1 MDYQFLEEVGKLI
14 LRLTVGILLLFHGIG
29 KILNPGIVES
39 IGSRLAGEGWPASI
53 AYGIYLGEVLAP
65 LMIIVGVLARIG
77 GLLVVINMVFAIL
90 LSHTAQLL
98 TLSKSGGWALEL
110 QGLYLLCGIA
120 IFFIG
125 SGRMAVRPD

>member
-1 MDYQFLEEVGKLI
+1 MDYQFQEEVGKLL

-39 IGSRLAGEGWPASI
+39 IGSRLASDGLPASI

-65 LMIIVGVLARIG
+65 LMIIFGVLARIG

>member
-1 MDYQFLEEVGKLI
+1 MNYQYLEEVGKLL

-39 IGSRLAGEGWPASI
+39 IGSRLASDGWPASI

-65 LMIIVGVLARIG
+65 LMIIFGVLARIG

>member
-120 IFFIG
+120 IFFLG

>member
-1 MDYQFLEEVGKLI
+1 MDYQFQEEVGKLL

-39 IGSRLAGEGWPASI
+39 IGSRLASDGWPTSI

-65 LMIIVGVLARIG
+65 LMIIFGVLVRIG